1 MEEMDTYADPELADL
16 NRMIMNGGKFLNNN
30 LIKSIFL
37 EDGIDDSEEALMA
50 ALDTASG
57 IKP

>member
-16 NRMIMNGGKFLNNN
+16 NIMIMNG
-30 LIKSIFL
+30 

-50 ALDTASG
+50 ALDAASG
-57 IKP
+57 VKP